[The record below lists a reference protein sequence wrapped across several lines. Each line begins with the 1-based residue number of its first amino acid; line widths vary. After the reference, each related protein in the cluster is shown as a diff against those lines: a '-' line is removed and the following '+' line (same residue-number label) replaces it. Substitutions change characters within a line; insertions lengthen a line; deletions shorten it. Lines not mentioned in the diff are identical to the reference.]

1 MSSQYA
7 LLQQR
12 RFAPLFLTQ
21 FLGSFND
28 NFFKN
33 ALIILLAFTSIR
45 HTQGLLNPDTLIN
58 LCATLFILP
67 FFLFSAFAGQ
77 LADKYEKSRLIQ
89 IIKLVEIG
97 LAVLIMLGFLF
108 DNLYLLLTSLFLLGT
123 HATFF
128 GPLKFS
134 ILPQHLKT
142 SELLGGNGLIE
153 MGTFISILIG
163 TIMGGILVAI
173 PHTGPFWVA
182 GTVGIIAILGWWA
195 STFIPKAESYATN
208 LKLDW
213 NPIRQSLKIIQE
225 IRKNK
230 NVYYGILGISW
241 FWLYGST
248 FITQT
253 PNYTKVILGG
263 DEHVATLL
271 LTMFSIGIGVGSM
284 LCERLAHKKINSSL
298 FLVLIG
304 SLGLSIFAVDLY
316 FAHPHA
322 LSSVS
327 VPIPIEQFVFQAS
340 NWRILMDTLCIGIF
354 GGFYI
359 VPLYAFIQ
367 KHSEP
372 DYRSRVI
379 AANNIINAIFMVGA
393 SVVAI
398 LLLNAGFSI
407 PQLFLITGLFNI
419 LIGICLYFSIPE
431 FRTLTKLQ
439 A

>member
-1 MSSQYA
+1 MGSQYA

-12 RFAPLFLTQ
+12 RFAPLFVTQ

-33 ALIILLAFTSIR
+33 ALIILLAFTSI
-45 HTQGLLNPDTLIN
+45 HQTEGLLNPDTLIN
-58 LCATLFILP
+58 VCAALFILP

-89 IIKLVEIG
+89 IIKLIEIG
-97 LAVLIMLGFLF
+97 LAVLIMIGFLF
-108 DNLYLLLTSLFLLGT
+108 NNLYLLLASLFLLGT

-134 ILPQHLKT
+134 ILPQHLDT

-153 MGTFISILIG
+153 MGTFISILVG
-163 TIMGGILVAI
+163 TILGGVLVAI
-173 PHTGPFWVA
+173 PYTGPFWVTITIA
-182 GTVGIIAILGWWA
+182 IIAILGWWA
-195 STFIPKAESYATN
+195 STFIPKAEPYTKD

-225 IRKNK
+225 IQKNK

-284 LCERLAHKKINSSL
+284 LCERLAHQKINTSL
-298 FLVLIG
+298 FLVLVG
-304 SLGLSIFAVDLY
+304 SLGLSVFAIDLY
-316 FAHPHA
+316 FAHPNA
-322 LSSVS
+322 NATIAT
-327 VPIPIEQFVFQAS
+327 PIPITAFVLQPS
-340 NWRILMDTLCIGIF
+340 HWRILMDTLGIGIF

-367 KHSEP
+367 EHSEP
-372 DYRSRVI
+372 YYRSRVI
-379 AANNIINAIFMVGA
+379 AANNIINAIFMVFA
-393 SVVAI
+393 SIIAI
-398 LLLNAGFSI
+398 VLLNTGFSI
-407 PQLFLITGLFNI
+407 PQVFLATGLCNI
-419 LIGICLYFSIPE
+419 LVGICLYCGIPV
-431 FRTLTKLQ
+431 FRTLTNTQ

>member
-12 RFAPLFLTQ
+12 RFAPLFVTQ

-33 ALIILLAFTSIR
+33 ALIILLAFSSIR
-45 HTQGLLNPDTLIN
+45 KTSTLLNPDTLIN
-58 LCATLFILP
+58 LCAMLFILP

-77 LADKYEKSRLIQ
+77 LADKYEKSKLIQ

-97 LAVLIMLGFLF
+97 LAVLIMMGFLF
-108 DNLYLLLTSLFLLGT
+108 DNLYLLLASLFLLGT

-163 TIMGGILVAI
+163 TILGGVIVAI

-182 GTVGIIAILGWWA
+182 GTVCIIAILGWWA
-195 STFIPKAESYATN
+195 STFIPQAESYTQD
-208 LKLDW
+208 LILDW
-213 NPIRQSLKIIQE
+213 NPIRQSFKIIQE
-225 IRKNK
+225 IQKNK

-271 LTMFSIGIGVGSM
+271 LTMFSIGIGIGSL
-284 LCERLAHKKINSSL
+284 LCERLAHKKIKSSL

-304 SLGLSIFAVDLY
+304 SLGLSLFAIDLY

-322 LSSVS
+322 VPVLST
-327 VPIPIEQFVFQAS
+327 PIPITHFIFQES
-340 NWRILMDTLCIGIF
+340 HWRILMDIICIGIF

-367 KHSEP
+367 EHSEP

-379 AANNIINAIFMVGA
+379 AANNIINAIFMVIA
-393 SVVAI
+393 SIIAI
-398 LLLNAGFSI
+398 FLLNTSFSI
-407 PQLFLITGLFNI
+407 PELFLITGLANI
-419 LIGICLYFSIPE
+419 LVAILLYLRIPA
-431 FRTLTKLQ
+431 FRTLKS
-439 A
+439 